1 MKNLTKNKLASSY
14 DRPFKN
20 GVTHL
25 LKALFILATLI
36 IIYESLVPSNS
47 TATINHFD
55 KIAHFG
61 AYFVLMVL
69 AAFAYPK
76 SRLIYLTGFVIIIG
90 AAIEA
95 AQGLMNLGRS
105 ASLGD
110 LAANMLGACFAVCIW
125 RAYIWLMASRK
136 R

>member
-1 MKNLTKNKLASSY
+1 MKALIKNKLASSY
-14 DRPFKN
+14 DRPFKS

-25 LKALFILATLI
+25 LKALFILAVFI
-36 IIYESLVPSNS
+36 ITYESLVPTDS

-55 KIAHFG
+55 KIVHFG
-61 AYFVLMVL
+61 AYFILMAL

-76 SRLIYLTGFVIIIG
+76 SRLIYLTGGVIIIG

-95 AQGLMNLGRS
+95 AQGLMNIGRS

-110 LAANMLGACFAVCIW
+110 LLANMLGACFAAYIW